1 MAITLTDTIER
12 LARTISRNTA
22 AQTAL
27 GDLKVE
33 LDKLLRENA
42 ELWRY
47 AAQIRDLKEE
57 VACIKDD
64 MSAVLKVVHDMLD
77 EQQKKAS

>member
-1 MAITLTDTIER
+1 M
-12 LARTISRNTA
+12 
-22 AQTAL
+22 
-27 GDLKVE
+27 KVE
-33 LDKLLRENA
+33 LEKLLEENA

-64 MSAVLKVVHDMLD
+64 MAAVMKVVHDMLNKD
-77 EQQKKAS
+77 RKGLN